1 MARPRILDESGVFGF
16 RAGLRLAVSGPLWGG
31 SWVSGFGLKGFWTGH
46 LSFIVTVNAEV
57 RCLVEADVSFQDPSR
72 FVLPHLILLNQS
84 I

>member
-1 MARPRILDESGVFGF
+1 MSLEFLGLELVFDLQF
-16 RAGLRLAVSGPLWGG
+16 RVG